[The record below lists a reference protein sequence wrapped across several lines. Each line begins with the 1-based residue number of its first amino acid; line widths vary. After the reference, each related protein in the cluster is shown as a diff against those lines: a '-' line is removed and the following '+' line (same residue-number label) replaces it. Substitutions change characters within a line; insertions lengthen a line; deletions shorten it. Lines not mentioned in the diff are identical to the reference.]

1 MCLVVSSSVV
11 TPFQRRHVAGKL
23 TFLRRVLGGSTSVV
37 TTFQGNHVAGKS
49 IYFAFALRV
58 LILCVSVFVSFVF
71 TFDCCVSFSYIV
83 DFQSLGNG
91 FVHRTSCCYVYLY
104 VCVCCLFFFVFNVYL
119 IYQLFINGKLRDSLS
134 STHDEATSFANFR
147 IFSIYCARS
156 VTEITPLASRRLN
169 V

>member
-1 MCLVVSSSVV
+1 MSSGSTSLV

-37 TTFQGNHVAGKS
+37 TIFRGKHVAGKS

-104 VCVCCLFFFVFNVYL
+104 VCVCLFLLFVFYLFYL
-119 IYQLFINGKLRDSLS
+119 IVLFYDFVVS
-134 STHDEATSFANFR
+134 
-147 IFSIYCARS
+147 
-156 VTEITPLASRRLN
+156 
-169 V
+169 